1 MKIANF
7 SIDRPLAISMLILA
21 IVFLGLF
28 SLPRLAIDLYPDME
42 LPVAVIMTSYE
53 GAAPAEVEKLLTKPI
68 ESAVATAS
76 NIKEIR
82 SFSQNGSSLVI
93 VIFNWGTNVDNAVN
107 DLRDKIDLVKGM
119 LPSDAQSPK

>member
-93 VIFNWGTNVDNAVN
+93 VIFNWGT
-107 DLRDKIDLVKGM
+107 
-119 LPSDAQSPK
+119 